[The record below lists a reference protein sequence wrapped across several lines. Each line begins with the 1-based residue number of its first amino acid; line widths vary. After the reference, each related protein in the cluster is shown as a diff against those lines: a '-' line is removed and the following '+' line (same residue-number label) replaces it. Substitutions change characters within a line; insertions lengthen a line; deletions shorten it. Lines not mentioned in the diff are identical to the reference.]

1 MREATATLWL
11 HRLAWL
17 TAIVALLPISV
28 GAVVTTVDAG
38 MAFADWPTS
47 DGQGMLAYPWLKS
60 TGDQFLEHGHRL
72 AGMLV
77 GVMTLILAGLAFCT
91 DCRESVK
98 MLVGAILLGVI
109 LQGLLGG
116 ARVLAD
122 QRLIALG
129 HGLFAAVVFSLMG
142 VLVAMTSSRWTQQL
156 PITNS
161 AATRTSLVM
170 GAVTLIVL
178 SVQYVLGSLLRHL
191 GWAQAWLIHPWFALA
206 VAIAAVGFLLTS
218 YRTGSRTLTNAAA
231 IVCGCVLMQA
241 AIGLM
246 TWGLKYGFPQWSVV
260 AIQQSPW
267 QVSVRSLHKV
277 FGLMTFMTTV
287 LAVVRTWH
295 LLPAAQAVT
304 PSPAYPALTKAGG
317 LA

>member
-1 MREATATLWL
+1 MSQISPTRWL
-11 HRLAWL
+11 HLLAWL

-77 GVMTLILAGLAFCT
+77 GLMTLGLAATAYFT

-98 MLVGAILLGVI
+98 LLVGAILIGVI

-122 QRLIALG
+122 QRYIALG
-129 HGLFAAVVFSLMG
+129 HGLFAAVVFSQMG
-142 VLVAMTSSRWTQQL
+142 VLVSMTSQTWFQQS
-156 PITNS
+156 PVTDP
-161 AATRTSLVM
+161 ARTWISLIM
-170 GAVTLIVL
+170 GLTLLAVL
-178 SVQYVLGSLLRHL
+178 STQYVLGSLLRHL
-191 GWAQAWLIHPWFALA
+191 GWAQAWLIHPWFAIVVVL
-206 VAIAAVGFLLTS
+206 AAVGFLITG
-218 YRTGSRTLTNAAA
+218 YRTGSRTLAWASGLV
-231 IVCGCVLMQA
+231 ISCVLCQA
-241 AIGLM
+241 VLGVA
-246 TWGLKYGFPQWSVV
+246 TWGVRYGFPQWGVV
-260 AIQQSPW
+260 AVQQSSL
-267 QVSVRSLHKV
+267 QVAVRSLHKV
-277 FGLMTFMTTV
+277 VGLLTFMTTV

-295 LLPAAQAVT
+295 LLPATASTPAQLSRPVL
-304 PSPAYPALTKAGG
+304 SEMGG